1 MRIASLLPSA
11 TEIVCSLGM
20 EHELVAVTHEC
31 DYPESVRAKP
41 VLTTSMLSESRSGVE
56 VDRHIRELV
65 HQGSSI
71 YALDTGLL
79 EALHPDL
86 ILTQELCEVCAVSY
100 PIVERAARRL
110 GSSPQLVSLE
120 PESLEDVFQ
129 NILFVGRLVG
139 RDDTAQEVCDSL
151 RRRVT
156 TVEQRVAGRRARKVV
171 CLECVDP
178 PYNCGHR
185 SSSRWRAATSCWAWR
200 VSRRIQSIGSRWS
213 TPIPRSWWS
222 WPAAF
227 PSTAACAR
235 SRPHAAASVRSG
247 PTPGWSMATPSSAA
261 LVLAWSTAW
270 RSWQASFTLARWIR
284 RRPRRP
290 GDCREAAPRG
300 ASRRTRSGRRRPR
313 SGSAGRPR
321 RAGGG
326 ARRA

>member
-11 TEIVCSLGM
+11 TEIICSLGM

-41 VLTTSMLSESRSGVE
+41 VLTRSVLSGASTGVE

-71 YALDTGLL
+71 YALDAGLL

-139 RDDTAQEVCDSL
+139 RYDAAEEVCDSR

-156 TVEQRVAGRRARKVV
+156 TVEQRVAGRRARRVV
-171 CLECVDP
+171 CLEWVDP
-178 PYNCGHR
+178 PFNCGHWTPELVTMAGGDELLGVARQPAHPVHWREVVDADPEVVVVMACGFSLDR
-185 SSSRWRAATSCWAWR
+185 SLREVEGARGRFDALRADTWVVDGNAFFSRP
-200 VSRRIQSIGSRWS
+200 G
-213 TPIPRSWWS
+213 PRLVDSVEIMAGILH
-222 WPAAF
+222 PGAVDRPP
-227 PSTAACAR
+227 PSTA
-235 SRPHAAASVRSG
+235 
-247 PTPGWSMATPSSAA
+247 
-261 LVLAWSTAW
+261 
-270 RSWQASFTLARWIR
+270 R
-284 RRPRRP
+284 RLQRVGDRP
-290 GDCREAAPRG
+290 G
-300 ASRRTRSGRRRPR
+300 
-313 SGSAGRPR
+313 
-321 RAGGG
+321 
-326 ARRA
+326 